1 MECLKSTEDL
11 NFIVKDGSLHA
22 LIQTKYK
29 EDISDFV
36 WRRAKKV
43 EKLFLTVLYT
53 VIARR

>member
-11 NFIVKDGSLHA
+11 NFIVKDGLLHA
-22 LIQTKYK
+22 LIQTKYE

-43 EKLFLTVLYT
+43 EKFFLPVLYT